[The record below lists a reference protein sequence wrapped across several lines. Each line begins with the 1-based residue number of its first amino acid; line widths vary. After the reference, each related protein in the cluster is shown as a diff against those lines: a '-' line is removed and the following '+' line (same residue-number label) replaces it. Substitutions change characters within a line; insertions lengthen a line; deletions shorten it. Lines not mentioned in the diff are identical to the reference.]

1 MAHEMTAPLA
11 GKILQVA
18 LEVGTKVEE
27 DDDGFIIEAMK
38 MENSIFV
45 PCDGTVTEVR
55 VKPGDLVEEDDV
67 IAVIEDQ
74 EQ

>member
-45 PCDGTVTEVR
+45 
-55 VKPGDLVEEDDV
+55 KPVDLVEEDDV